1 MNMGNGDVMKYL
13 KYVLVII
20 VIGLVVFIGVELFRS
35 KDAENQDNTNTT
47 DNRIENTNTTNN
59 NETGN
64 TTGNTSTD
72 DNTGN
77 QNEIQNGEQLL
88 EQADKTLTAR
98 GWAGASNNVIG
109 LKDNILY
116 FYNKESG
123 EFKKIA
129 TGIEDIYY
137 NTDDPEEMIA
147 KKGTNAEI
155 LDNEQTFLIYE

>member
-1 MNMGNGDVMKYL
+1 MKYL

-20 VIGLVVFIGVELFRS
+20 IIGILVFVGVELFRN
-35 KDAENQDNTNTT
+35 KDADNSNNNMTNTT
-47 DNRIENTNTTNN
+47 DNTIENTNTTNN

-72 DNTGN
+72 DNTAN

-129 TGIEDIYY
+129 IGIEDIYY

>member
-1 MNMGNGDVMKYL
+1 MKYL

-20 VIGLVVFIGVELFRS
+20 VIGLVVFVGMELFRNKS
-35 KDAENQDNTNTT
+35 VDNPN
-47 DNRIENTNTTNN
+47 NNTTNATDN
-59 NETGN
+59 NIENANTTNEAGD

-72 DNTGN
+72 DNTAN
-77 QNEIQNGEQLL
+77 SSEINNGEQLL

-147 KKGTNAEI
+147 KKGANAEI

>member
-1 MNMGNGDVMKYL
+1 MKYL
-13 KYVLVII
+13 KYLLVII
-20 VIGLVVFIGVELFRS
+20 VIGLVVFVGVELFRN
-35 KDAENQDNTNTT
+35 KNVDNPN
-47 DNRIENTNTTNN
+47 NNTTNGMDN
-59 NETGN
+59 NIENANTTNEAGN

-72 DNTGN
+72 DNTAN
-77 QNEIQNGEQLL
+77 SSEINNGEQLL

-147 KKGTNAEI
+147 KKGENAEI
-155 LDNEQTFLIYE
+155 LDEEQTFLIYE

>member
-1 MNMGNGDVMKYL
+1 MKYL

-20 VIGLVVFIGVELFRS
+20 VIGLLLFVGVELFRN
-35 KDAENQDNTNTT
+35 KDVDNPNNNNNTTNATDNCKENTNTT
-47 DNRIENTNTTNN
+47 DN
-59 NETGN
+59 NEIAN
-64 TTGNTSTD
+64 TTGNTLTG
-72 DNTGN
+72 DNTTN
-77 QNEIQNGEQLL
+77 HDEIENGEQLL

-137 NTDDPEEMIA
+137 NTDDPEEIIA
-147 KKGTNAEI
+147 KRGENAEI
-155 LDNEQTFLIYE
+155 LDEEQTFLAYE

>member
-1 MNMGNGDVMKYL
+1 MKYL

-20 VIGLVVFIGVELFRS
+20 IIGILVFVGVELFRN
-35 KDAENQDNTNTT
+35 KDADNSNNNMTNTT

-59 NETGN
+59 NEAGN

>member
-1 MNMGNGDVMKYL
+1 MKYL

-20 VIGLVVFIGVELFRS
+20 VIGLVVFVGVELFRN
-35 KDAENQDNTNTT
+35 KNVDNPNNTT
-47 DNRIENTNTTNN
+47 TDAMNNNIENANTTNETEN
-59 NETGN
+59 VTGN
-64 TTGNTSTD
+64 ISVDGGATSE
-72 DNTGN
+72 
-77 QNEIQNGEQLL
+77 NEIQNGEQLL

-116 FYNKESG
+116 YYNKESG

-147 KKGTNAEI
+147 KKGANAEI
-155 LDNEQTFLIYE
+155 LNNEQAFLIYE